1 MSRIFIFLHLFRNL
15 RQTKDITENKSYVFS
30 LTGETWSV
38 IKMHYPE
45 LLSKVANRG
54 VVFARM
60 SPDQKQQLVLE
71 LQSIGYCVG
80 KNTAHSADFIRTLH
94 RLVLY
99 TIILIDTLS
108 NRMHA

>member
-60 SPDQKQQLVLE
+60 SPNQKQQLVLE

-80 KNTAHSADFIRTLH
+80 KNTAHFVRVLH